1 MDYPGLYEIAN
12 KKSES
17 SQKKYFFFLR
27 LEYSLLI
34 TSAVNAVIDYKS
46 KYILSFFLFCALL
59 LIIYAKKKF
68 KHDQEWYKYRAIAES
83 IKTITWKFAMKSE
96 PFNDTDEIKNVKELS
111 KYLDAIL
118 KGSEYISKSID
129 PKKTPQFFLTS
140 TMKMVR
146 ELNYKERID
155 FYCKHRIEEQGDW
168 YAKKSVYN
176 KKWSTSWF
184 YAISAIYTVAIIFS
198 GYNAFF
204 SDGNGII
211 LPITVLST
219 IASSLVGWA
228 QVKRYNELAASY
240 ILTAHEINLI
250 KEQSYY
256 IKSEAD
262 LVDFVKDSEVAFSRE
277 HTQWVARRTTK

>member
-1 MDYPGLYEIAN
+1 
-12 KKSES
+12 
-17 SQKKYFFFLR
+17 
-27 LEYSLLI
+27 
-34 TSAVNAVIDYKS
+34 
-46 KYILSFFLFCALL
+46 
-59 LIIYAKKKF
+59 
-68 KHDQEWYKYRAIAES
+68 
-83 IKTITWKFAMKSE
+83 MKSE